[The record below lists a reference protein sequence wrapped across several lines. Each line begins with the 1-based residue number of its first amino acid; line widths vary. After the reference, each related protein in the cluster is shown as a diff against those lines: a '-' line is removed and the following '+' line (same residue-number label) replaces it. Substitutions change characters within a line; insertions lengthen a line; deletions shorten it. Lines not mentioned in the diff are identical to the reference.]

1 VQAWKVNGYR
11 TEREGGEKS
20 SDDRR
25 RKAADEEIR
34 AYETPRNQARRAGP
48 KFSYRPPDIVSVSY
62 QSAMLRTVADAER
75 VPVYKFSAP
84 DIPSEVLEAIRSE
97 RGEALG
103 GAHGDPSWGE
113 PIQFDRVV
121 IEQPQRTTDIRVYN
135 RAIQL
140 FMKDSEM
147 VRRVHRLCETVRKA
161 CEGPG

>member
-1 VQAWKVNGYR
+1 MKRSVPMK
-11 TEREGGEKS
+11 
-20 SDDRR
+20 
-25 RKAADEEIR
+25 R
-34 AYETPRNQARRAGP
+34 ARNQARRAGA
-48 KFSYRPPDIVSVSY
+48 KFSYRPPDIVSVRY

-75 VPVYKFSAP
+75 VPVHKFSAP
-84 DIPSEVLEAIRSE
+84 DIPSEILEAIRSE

-121 IEQPQRTTDIRVYN
+121 IEQPRRTTDIRVYN

-147 VRRVHRLCETVRKA
+147 IRRIHRLCETVRKA

>member
-1 VQAWKVNGYR
+1 MGTEPKEKVG
-11 TEREGGEKS
+11 
-20 SDDRR
+20 RR
-25 RKAADEEIR
+25 LPTTVAGRLMKRSVPMKR
-34 AYETPRNQARRAGP
+34 ARNQARRAGP
-48 KFSYRPPDIVSVSY
+48 KSSYRPPDIVSVSY

-75 VPVYKFSAP
+75 VPVHKFSAP

-121 IEQPQRTTDIRVYN
+121 IEQSQRTTDIRVYN

-147 VRRVHRLCETVRKA
+147 LRRVHRLGETVRKA
-161 CEGPG
+161 CEGRGWLTRD

>member
-1 VQAWKVNGYR
+1 MPMK
-11 TEREGGEKS
+11 
-20 SDDRR
+20 
-25 RKAADEEIR
+25 R
-34 AYETPRNQARRAGP
+34 ARNQARRAGP

-75 VPVYKFSAP
+75 VAVHKFSAP

-147 VRRVHRLCETVRKA
+147 IRRIHRFAKQCARHSKGQANYRVNLTVRPFTA
-161 CEGPG
+161 LAADASTVAVRPAGY